1 MTDHE
6 LRELL
11 TDAVADVEPG
21 HTLDRIRARTTPTKR
36 RWPYAAGGAVLAV
49 AATVAAFA
57 VLGNDTTPRA
67 TDPGSSTSP
76 SPTPPATESPSAS
89 ATATESP
96 SASATET
103 PSAAVAAYYVGDT
116 PDGPRLYREFR
127 MGQTRDLFAAAVSAL
142 EQAPLDP
149 DYRTYWPEGSIAG
162 VSFDGIG
169 AEGTLEVGLAD
180 SSLHDRPASMD
191 AATAR
196 MAVEQVIYTLQATA
210 GARAPVHF
218 SVDGNPIDQVLGVP
232 TSEPLANGP
241 VLDTLALVS
250 LTSPSEGMLVDND
263 EPLVVEGVGN
273 SFEGNIVTRVQRWE
287 GTYIVDQLPAI
298 AGMGED
304 KLFPF
309 EVTFDLTDV
318 PPGDYVVISQT
329 DDPSGQGRFHTDT
342 RRITVVD

>member
-6 LRELL
+6 LRDLL

-21 HTLDRIRARTTPTKR
+21 HALDEIRARTTTTRR

-49 AATVAAFA
+49 AASFAAFA
-57 VLGNDTTPRA
+57 ILGPDNAPTA

-76 SPTPPATESPSAS
+76 SPTTSP
-89 ATATESP
+89 
-96 SASATET
+96 TET
-103 PSAAVAAYYVGDT
+103 PTAPVVAVAAYYVGET

-127 MGQTRDLFAAAVSAL
+127 SVQTGAPFAEAVAAL
-142 EQAPLDP
+142 ERTPLDP
-149 DYRTYWPEGSIAG
+149 DYRTYWPAGSIKSI
-162 VSFDGIG
+162 SFDG
-169 AEGTLEVGLAD
+169 VGSDGVLQVHLTD
-180 SSLHDRPASMD
+180 TSLHSRPATMD
-191 AATAR
+191 EATAR
-196 MAVEQVIYTLQATA
+196 LAVEQVIYTLQASA
-210 GARAPVHF
+210 GARAPVQF
-218 SVDGNPIDQVLGVP
+218 MLDDNPIDQVFGVP

-250 LTSPSEGMLVDND
+250 LTTPSEGMLVDND
-263 EPLVVEGVGN
+263 DPLVVEGVGN

-287 GTYIVDQLPAI
+287 GTHVVDQLPTI
-298 AGMGED
+298 AGWGEG

-309 EVTFDLTDV
+309 EVTFDLTDA

-329 DDPSGQGRFHTDT
+329 DDPSGQGRFHSDS

>member
-6 LRELL
+6 LRDLL

-21 HTLDRIRARTTPTKR
+21 HALDEIRARTTTTRR

-49 AATVAAFA
+49 AASFAAFA
-57 VLGNDTTPRA
+57 ILGPDNAPTA

-76 SPTPPATESPSAS
+76 SPTTSP
-89 ATATESP
+89 
-96 SASATET
+96 TET
-103 PSAAVAAYYVGDT
+103 PTAPVVAVAAYYVGET

-127 MGQTRDLFAAAVSAL
+127 SVQTGAPFAEAVAAL
-142 EQAPLDP
+142 EKTPLDP
-149 DYRTYWPEGSIAG
+149 DYRTYWPAGSIKSI
-162 VSFDGIG
+162 SFDG
-169 AEGTLEVGLAD
+169 VGSDGVLQVHLTD
-180 SSLHDRPASMD
+180 TSLHSRPATMD
-191 AATAR
+191 EATAR
-196 MAVEQVIYTLQATA
+196 LAVEQVIYTLQASA
-210 GARAPVHF
+210 GARAPVQF
-218 SVDGNPIDQVLGVP
+218 MLDDNPIDQVFGVP

-250 LTSPSEGMLVDND
+250 LTTPSEGMLVDND
-263 EPLVVEGVGN
+263 DPLVVEGVGN

-287 GTYIVDQLPAI
+287 GTHVVDQLPTI
-298 AGMGED
+298 AGWGEG

-309 EVTFDLTDV
+309 EVTFDLTDA

-329 DDPSGQGRFHTDT
+329 DDPSGQGRFHSDS